1 MKLLLVIVPAVLLIC
16 LAPLSAE
23 AKTYENEKY
32 TFEYPNGCK
41 LEKKENRFSTAN
53 ANMECKGDAAFQF
66 ESGSDFSDSLL
77 YSSDDGLID
86 DMLSALEVNYDNVQ
100 EVERGADKY
109 IINNQTAPYIIATY
123 DQGFT
128 NFLGL
133 PAEPRPY
140 VMMMIMI
147 KISDDEKILGE
158 YINDED
164 GFDKQLPMAE
174 KIFQSVDGLGNGTTV
189 TETETDNSFTS
200 RGNDLPKTSALC
212 DTVTTQSGKDL
223 CEGLLN

>member
-1 MKLLLVIVPAVLLIC
+1 MNV
-16 LAPLSAE
+16 E

-32 TFEYPNGCK
+32 SFEYPNGCK

-53 ANMECKGDAAFQF
+53 AQLECKGDAAFQF

-77 YSSDDGLID
+77 YSSDDELMDG
-86 DMLSALEVNYDNVQ
+86 MVSALEVNYDNVQ

-109 IINNQTAPYIIATY
+109 MINNQTAPYIIATY

-140 VMMMIMI
+140 VMMMMLI
-147 KISDDEKILGE
+147 KINDDEKILGE

-164 GFDKQLPMAE
+164 GFDNQLSMAE
-174 KIFQSVDGLGNGTTV
+174 KIFKSVKGTGNVVETGSSNSTDTIEKTFSEKLSESGLTADQEVIDRCTNPSSQV
-189 TETETDNSFTS
+189 EKDV
-200 RGNDLPKTSALC
+200 C
-212 DTVTTQSGKDL
+212 DMIAGGIK
-223 CEGLLN
+223 